1 MVDPEDVR
9 IEFPCED
16 YPIKIVGEAAVS
28 FREHV
33 FTMVERH
40 APGFDSERMEI
51 RDSKNGTYQSITL
64 YIRATGVE
72 QLSALNTDLRT
83 NRLVK
88 MVL

>member
-1 MVDPEDVR
+1 MQPEDVR

-16 YPIKIVGEAAVS
+16 YPIKIVGVAKVT

-33 FTMVERH
+33 LTIVERH
-40 APGFDSERMEI
+40 APGVDYERMEV

-64 YIRATGVE
+64 YIRATGTE

-83 NRLVK
+83 NPLVK